1 MAGEMSTEVTPLPAA
16 APETAG
22 FKMGKRDVAC
32 IGPIL
37 GHNLWLLF
45 SLPLGP
51 SLLGPHPLLLSF
63 LRGSVPAMI
72 TTGAVAH
79 DRGDFPLILA
89 LLAPLFINGFSDP
102 FYYWAGMRYGRRILD
117 NLAQS
122 GRMRRRQIA
131 WAERLFARWGA
142 PMIFLAYYIPF
153 LPQPLLLLFAGET
166 KMSIRRVAIADG
178 LGLLSFV
185 TLYVLLG
192 WYINKPAINVAN
204 TISHYGLYLTIAL
217 IVVVFVISFR
227 SAMRAQQEQPPA

>member
-1 MAGEMSTEVTPLPAA
+1 MAGEMSTEVTPLPAT

-22 FKMGKRDVAC
+22 FQIGKRDVAC

-131 WAERLFARWGA
+131 WAERLFSRWGA